1 MNDLSFQGKIDGKQ
15 NILIVDDDPD
25 TCALLELLFHKKGYA
40 TTVTYSGVDAL
51 HWVESSQP
59 DAVIMDVMM
68 PEMDGWET
76 FRRVR
81 DRSDVPVLFLTALT
95 SGDAASKAL
104 RLGVNDYVR
113 KPFYPDELLARTQAL
128 LDNAQAKNTIV
139 GLNEILVSVIMPA
152 YNEELALPNVLD
164 DLQKVVDHRYEVIV
178 VDDGSNDGTANIA
191 AQYPCKLIQHSK
203 NSGKGAAMKTGARH
217 ARGQYVVFMDAD
229 GTYPASAIPRMVELL
244 ETHDLV
250 RCERRNGND
259 SMPRI
264 NQLGNRL
271 FDLFLS
277 DLLGLKGSDQLS
289 GLYGLRRSELLSMN
303 LDSDGFDIESE
314 INFKAQARGF
324 NVATFPIHYHSRMGV
339 KKLKPFRDGWIILSR
354 ILGMI
359 LVFNPVL
366 LFILPGLTVMTLGII
381 GAAILAD
388 NNIITP
394 YFGLD
399 VHSFILAT
407 LGTLSG
413 FQLVIFGM
421 SAALYAV
428 EAGYRPRTWLI
439 WLSSVYMRMG
449 MALLGSLLTLMGF
462 ADTMNLI
469 ANWLLTKAGP
479 FTQTQELVLSATT
492 TIGGLQILSASLF
505 LSIFAGKLKK
515 AHGDK
520 APIKLQSVVET

>member
-1 MNDLSFQGKIDGKQ
+1 
-15 NILIVDDDPD
+15 
-25 TCALLELLFHKKGYA
+25 
-40 TTVTYSGVDAL
+40 
-51 HWVESSQP
+51 
-59 DAVIMDVMM
+59 
-68 PEMDGWET
+68 
-76 FRRVR
+76 
-81 DRSDVPVLFLTALT
+81 
-95 SGDAASKAL
+95 
-104 RLGVNDYVR
+104 
-113 KPFYPDELLARTQAL
+113 
-128 LDNAQAKNTIV
+128 
-139 GLNEILVSVIMPA
+139 MPA
-152 YNEELALPNVLD
+152 YNEEVALPSVLE
-164 DLQKVVDHRYEVIV
+164 DLQKVVDHRYEIIV

-366 LFILPGLTVMTLGII
+366 LFILPGLTVMPFGII

-394 YFGLD
+394 YFGQD
-399 VHSFILAT
+399 RCSDD
-407 LGTLSG
+407 
-413 FQLVIFGM
+413 
-421 SAALYAV
+421 
-428 EAGYRPRTWLI
+428 P
-439 WLSSVYMRMG
+439 
-449 MALLGSLLTLMGF
+449 
-462 ADTMNLI
+462 
-469 ANWLLTKAGP
+469 
-479 FTQTQELVLSATT
+479 
-492 TIGGLQILSASLF
+492 
-505 LSIFAGKLKK
+505 
-515 AHGDK
+515 
-520 APIKLQSVVET
+520 